1 MSFLIKRLPILTVA
15 IVLVTLAACQAEL
28 ATPLR
33 ADPIAPS
40 SATIDEPQLI
50 YNGGLVR
57 EPPGF

>member
-1 MSFLIKRLPILTVA
+1 MSLPIKRLPPLALAVA
-15 IVLVTLAACQAEL
+15 LVPLAACQAQI

-57 EPPGF
+57 LPPGF